1 MMDHSLK
8 VITNFAKAF
17 LLLSLLAAG
26 LFSCSGTSKTAA
38 TSKPSGPLNQEIT
51 SLSGE
56 PILLGRVNRE
66 GLVKEPYLSWLQQEY
81 NEYKPDV
88 LTLDKIEDEFKEVD
102 LLVFLGTWC
111 EDSQR
116 EIPRLY
122 RIIDYLG
129 YKDKN
134 MEMIGVDD
142 HPDRYKKSPNGET
155 ERWNVELVPTI
166 ILLKE
171 GQELGRIVE
180 FPEDTLERDLQ
191 RILENG

>member
-1 MMDHSLK
+1 MMHHSLM
-8 VITNFAKAF
+8 VIANFAKAYF
-17 LLLSLLAAG
+17 LLSLLVIIMA
-26 LFSCSGTSKTAA
+26 SCSGTSKTTGAM
-38 TSKPSGPLNQEIT
+38 KPSGPLNQEIT

-56 PILLGRVNRE
+56 TILLGRVNRE
-66 GLVKEPYLSWLQQEY
+66 GLVKEPHLTWLQREY

-88 LTLDKIEDEFKEVD
+88 LTLDKIEDQLKEVD

-122 RIIDYLG
+122 RILDYVG

-142 HPDRYKKSPNGET
+142 HPDRYKQSPDGET
-155 ERWNVELVPTI
+155 EQWNVESVPTI
-166 ILLKE
+166 ILLKDGE
-171 GQELGRIVE
+171 ELGRIVE
-180 FPEDTLERDLQ
+180 FPEETLERDLQ
-191 RILENG
+191 RILGGE